1 MKRGHN
7 IFHARV
13 GLGGFHKKRAGTC
26 CAELV
31 FSHPVGSMGHI
42 VHSGAHLGHRT
53 STYYFSCLG
62 GPGAVSIKS
71 VRTHYAEFVFFLH
84 SVESAGQVV
93 HFGASGT
100 RNVDALFFMV
110 RWARYGF
117 HKKSA
122 GTHYAKLVFY
132 I

>member
-1 MKRGHN
+1 MLN
-7 IFHARV
+7 LF
-13 GLGGFHKKRAGTC
+13 
-26 CAELV
+26 
-31 FSHPVGSMGHI
+31 
-42 VHSGAHLGHRT
+42 
-53 STYYFSCLG
+53 
-62 GPGAVSIKS
+62 
-71 VRTHYAEFVFFLH
+71 FFLH